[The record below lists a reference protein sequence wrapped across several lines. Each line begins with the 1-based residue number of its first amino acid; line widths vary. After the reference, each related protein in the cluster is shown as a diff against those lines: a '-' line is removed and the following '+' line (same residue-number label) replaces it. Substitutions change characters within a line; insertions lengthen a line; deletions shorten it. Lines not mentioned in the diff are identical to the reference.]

1 MDPFGIL
8 LIGLGTVIGAIALLR
23 LHPFLALILAAV
35 AVSFASPIPADLTV
49 DAAGV
54 ADAASA
60 WNERLLRVAEA
71 FGVMAGK
78 ISFLIVFGAIIG
90 ACLTESGA
98 AKRIVLVLCR
108 LFGIKRVP
116 AALLA
121 SGFFLSIPVFYD
133 VTFYLLLPLA
143 KTVYR
148 MTGRRYVLYLLAIGF
163 GATLSHTLVPP
174 TPGPLVVAGE
184 MGVSLGAMMLVGAMV
199 GLCTIPAAL
208 LIAAIIDRRNPNPAM
223 SETGEEPEISP
234 TNLAK
239 NSNTANTAENVP
251 PLAMTQLT
259 SDSGIADSDEK
270 LPSLALAILPLVIP
284 VVLIAGR
291 AILESCPTK
300 LGASSETLL
309 VLRNVLALAGD
320 AQVALFLAAILA
332 AAVMVEVRKMGRHG
346 VEKVIGL
353 AIHSAGT
360 IILITSAGGAFGAM
374 LRLSGIGERITQLA
388 SGANLTSGP
397 FYLLLAFGVAALI
410 KTAQGSSTT
419 AMITTAAI
427 ISTLG
432 ADALTLGFHPAYLAS
447 AIGAGAIVTGW
458 MNDSGFC
465 IFAGMSG
472 LTEAAALKTWTVG
485 LVFLGL
491 SALAAI
497 LVLSTVV
504 PLI

>member
-23 LHPFLALILAAV
+23 LHPFLALILAAA
-35 AVSFASPIPADLTV
+35 AVSFASPISPDLAAS
-49 DAAGV
+49 AAG
-54 ADAASA
+54 A

-71 FGVMAGK
+71 FGAMARK

-208 LIAAIIDRRNPNPAM
+208 LIAATIDRLNPNPAM
-223 SETGEEPEISP
+223 SDNVEESGNAPSES
-234 TNLAK
+234 AK
-239 NSNTANTAENVP
+239 EPSSANAAEKA
-251 PLAMTQLT
+251 PLEMTRLT
-259 SDSGIADSDEK
+259 SDAGLTDSGEK
-270 LPSLALAILPLVIP
+270 LPSFGWAILPLAIP

-291 AILESCPTK
+291 AISESCPTQI
-300 LGASSETLL
+300 GATSEMLTL
-309 VLRNVLALAGD
+309 LRNVLSLAGD
-320 AQVALFLAAILA
+320 AQVALLIAAIIA
-332 AAVMVEVRKMGRHG
+332 AAVMIRIRKMGRHAL
-346 VEKVIGL
+346 EKVIGL

-388 SGANLTSGP
+388 AGANLTSGP

-432 ADALTLGFHPAYLAS
+432 ADASTLGFHPAYLAA
-447 AIGAGAIVTGW
+447 AIGAGAMVTGW

-465 IFAGMSG
+465 VFAGMSG

-497 LVLSTVV
+497 LVLSTVI